1 MLVEA
6 LRYSVR
12 EGGRLLWRMVKLN
25 HELVDSAT
33 QESAHV
39 WQQPRHPEEVV
50 TGLQQ
55 SHHILNTIYQL
66 CGASSEEHKINLL

>member
-1 MLVEA
+1 MLVEV
-6 LRYSVR
+6 LRKSVR
-12 EGGRLLWRMVKLN
+12 EAGRLLRRMVKLN
-25 HELVDSAT
+25 HELVDAAA

-55 SHHILNTIYQL
+55 THHILNTI
-66 CGASSEEHKINLL
+66 

>member
-1 MLVEA
+1 
-6 LRYSVR
+6 
-12 EGGRLLWRMVKLN
+12 MVKLN
-25 HELVDSAT
+25 HELVDAAA

-39 WQQPRHPEEVV
+39 GQQPRHPEEVV

-66 CGASSEEHKINLL
+66 